1 MSAAAKVAMAKG
13 REKTLQA
20 RKAKKE
26 AARKR
31 AAVAREART
40 GKKAPAKSTPKKWE
54 MTGGN
59 HHLGWFVLCYDMAGM
74 KWVLL
79 GWLASSGVAD
89 LSFLMAHDTLMQTLS
104 RMEIINGLFF

>member
-1 MSAAAKVAMAKG
+1 MAMSAAAKAAMAKG

-40 GKKAPAKSTPKKWE
+40 GKKSPPAKSTPKKW
-54 MTGGN
+54 
-59 HHLGWFVLCYDMAGM
+59 
-74 KWVLL
+74 
-79 GWLASSGVAD
+79 
-89 LSFLMAHDTLMQTLS
+89 S
-104 RMEIINGLFF
+104 RLREGQGTIW

>member
-1 MSAAAKVAMAKG
+1 MAMSAAAKAAMAKG

-40 GKKAPAKSTPKKWE
+40 GKKSPAKSTPKKWMGAE
-54 MTGGN
+54 PRVEGTVEQNMVT
-59 HHLGWFVLCYDMAGM
+59 
-74 KWVLL
+74 
-79 GWLASSGVAD
+79 
-89 LSFLMAHDTLMQTLS
+89 
-104 RMEIINGLFF
+104 R